1 MAISIARS
9 RPVYRSS
16 RDILAV
22 RSLATN
28 SQFKVFDRHSKKIQ
42 RSRTP
47 ILSPDKSRK
56 VEYIRDEVAIRTI
69 ERLAFITRDFTK
81 TLDFGSNA
89 GNFLKN
95 LCESSEYPP
104 AGVCTEEDKFMVD
117 QLNKDKVMVRNK
129 IKELVMVDSSKEM
142 LNRDID
148 EPYLE
153 SFPGVVKRYEADEE
167 AFSHEE
173 ALQESNQYDAVIS
186 NLSLHWINDLPQTLA
201 NINRV
206 LKPDG
211 VFLGTIVGG
220 DTLYEL
226 RTSLQL
232 AEQERMGGMSP
243 RVSPLVHL
251 NDVGSLLNRA
261 GFSMLTIDSED
272 IVVGGYPDIVSIC
285 EDLQY
290 MGEQN
295 SVLSRP
301 SYLPKDV
308 LIAANEIYKALHGE
322 QGPDGEI
329 TLPATFSVIF
339 VIGWKKSENQP
350 QPLKRGTGQVSLKDV
365 L

>member
-1 MAISIARS
+1 
-9 RPVYRSS
+9 
-16 RDILAV
+16 
-22 RSLATN
+22 
-28 SQFKVFDRHSKKIQ
+28 
-42 RSRTP
+42 
-47 ILSPDKSRK
+47 
-56 VEYIRDEVAIRTI
+56 
-69 ERLAFITRDFTK
+69 
-81 TLDFGSNA
+81 
-89 GNFLKN
+89 
-95 LCESSEYPP
+95 
-104 AGVCTEEDKFMVD
+104 
-117 QLNKDKVMVRNK
+117 
-129 IKELVMVDSSKEM
+129 MVDSCPEM
-142 LNRDID
+142 LNRDKD
-148 EPYLE
+148 EAFV
-153 SFPGVVKRYEADEE
+153 SQFPGKVIRHLVEDEE
-167 AFSHEE
+167 VAIQ
-173 ALQESNQYDAVIS
+173 QENDELLATDQYDAVVS

-211 VFLGTIVGG
+211 FFMGTIIGG

-232 AEQERMGGMSP
+232 AELERKGGMSP

-272 IVVGGYPDIVSIC
+272 IVVGGFPDIVSLM
-285 EDLQY
+285 EDLQS

-301 SYLPKDV
+301 SYLPRDV
-308 LIAANEIYKALHGE
+308 LLAANEIYKALHGE
-322 QGPDGEI
+322 MGENGEV

-350 QPLKRGTGQVSLKDV
+350 QPLKRGSGQINLKDV

>member
-1 MAISIARS
+1 MFKSTISKR
-9 RPVYRSS
+9 
-16 RDILAV
+16 L
-22 RSLATN
+22 LATTASEN
-28 SQFKVFDRHSKKIQ
+28 AAKQKQQFNVFDRSAKLIQ

-47 ILSPDKSRK
+47 STNPKESRK
-56 VEYIRDEVAIRTI
+56 VEYLRDEVAIRTI

-81 TLDFGSNA
+81 LLDFGSHL
-89 GNFLKN
+89 GNLIKN
-95 LCESSEYPP
+95 LLNESKVPEQADSADIEI
-104 AGVCTEEDKFMVD
+104 CK
-117 QLNKDKVMVRNK
+117 QLNNDKKSIRSK
-129 IKELVMVDSSKEM
+129 IKELIMLDSSDKV

-148 EPYLE
+148 EPFNSE
-153 SFPGVVKRYEADEE
+153 FEGKIIRYNGDEE
-167 AFSHEE
+167 AFDHEC
-173 ALQESNQYDAVIS
+173 LKDSNQYDAVIS
-186 NLSLHWINDLPQTLA
+186 NLSLHWINDLPGTLA

-211 VFLGTIVGG
+211 LFMGTLFGG

-232 AEQERMGGMSP
+232 AELERKGGMSP

-272 IVVGGYPDIVSIC
+272 IVVGGFPDIVSVC
-285 EDLQY
+285 KDLQL

-295 SVLSRP
+295 SVLSRA
-301 SYLPKDV
+301 SYLPRDV
-308 LIAANEIYKALHGE
+308 MLAANEIYKALHGE
-322 QGPDGEI
+322 ADEQGNI

-339 VIGWKKSENQP
+339 MIGWKKSSDQP
-350 QPLKRGTGQVSLKDV
+350 QPLARGSGQVNLKDV